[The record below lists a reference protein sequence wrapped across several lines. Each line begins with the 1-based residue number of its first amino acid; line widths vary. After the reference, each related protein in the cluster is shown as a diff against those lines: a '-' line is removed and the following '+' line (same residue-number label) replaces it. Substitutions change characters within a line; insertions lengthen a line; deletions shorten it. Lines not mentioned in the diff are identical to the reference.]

1 MKEEGGY
8 KEEEDKGGRRW
19 ERKARREDTK
29 ERGGNQIGCGTVH
42 PNSFE
47 KTPSGC
53 TGLVTNVLRPRMAAC
68 DFPVSSSLCPF
79 F

>member
-29 ERGGNQIGCGTVH
+29 ERGGKPDRLWHC
-42 PNSFE
+42 
-47 KTPSGC
+47 TPK
-53 TGLVTNVLRPRMAAC
+53 L
-68 DFPVSSSLCPF
+68 F
-79 F
+79 